1 VDAEQGVLIISEYRE
16 PGRVSPNAFPTEG
29 PSAHILRCWH
39 EWEFDGSDRRTI
51 LCLETTL
58 ELRPGAEG
66 FDPILLDELIAE
78 ATDLMRASV
87 SPINSIRIVPQSVP
101 TSDRTQR

>member
-1 VDAEQGVLIISEYRE
+1 V
-16 PGRVSPNAFPTEG
+16 
-29 PSAHILRCWH
+29 RCWQ
-39 EWEFDGSDRRTI
+39 EWEFGGSDRRII

-66 FDPILLDELIAE
+66 FDPFLLDELTAE
-78 ATDLMRASV
+78 ATDLMRTSV

-101 TSDRTQR
+101 ISDGTQR

>member
-1 VDAEQGVLIISEYRE
+1 MDAEQGVLIISDYRE
-16 PGRVSPNAFPTEG
+16 PGRGS
-29 PSAHILRCWH
+29 PSAFCPAGQPPHIVRCWH
-39 EWEFDGSDRRTI
+39 EWEFDGSDRRII

-66 FDPILLDELIAE
+66 FDPLLLDELIAE

-101 TSDRTQR
+101 ISDRTQH

>member
-1 VDAEQGVLIISEYRE
+1 MDAEQGVLIISDHRE
-16 PGRVSPNAFPTEG
+16 PRRGSPSVFRPAG
-29 PSAHILRCWH
+29 QASHIVQCWH
-39 EWEFDGSDRRTI
+39 EWEFDGSERRII

-66 FDPILLDELIAE
+66 FDPFLLDGLIAE

-101 TSDRTQR
+101 ISDRTQR

>member
-1 VDAEQGVLIISEYRE
+1 MDAEQGVLIISDHLE
-16 PGRVSPNAFPTEG
+16 PARGS
-29 PSAHILRCWH
+29 PSALRPAGQAPHIVRCWH
-39 EWEFDGSDRRTI
+39 EWEFDGSYRRVI

-66 FDPILLDELIAE
+66 FGPLLLDGLIAE

-87 SPINSIRIVPQSVP
+87 SPTNSIRIVPQSVP
-101 TSDRTQR
+101 INDRTQN